1 MLPEAY
7 LAKGYSALLSNIL
20 KHNRER
26 SGPMKF
32 DIRGKHIEVTDALRD
47 YTTKRLSKL
56 EKYLDSAKGAQVAL
70 SVEGDR
76 HKVEVTIPLN
86 GMILRGE
93 EATDDMYTSIDM
105 VEEKLEKQ
113 IEKYKTKLYKHHR
126 GVGLKKALAEEIQ
139 GELAKNDVVERFN
152 IVRTKRFALKP
163 MDEEEAIMQMNL
175 LGHSFFVF
183 FNAESEEV
191 NVVYKRK
198 DGNFGLI
205 EPDF

>member
-1 MLPEAY
+1 
-7 LAKGYSALLSNIL
+7 
-20 KHNRER
+20 
-26 SGPMKF
+26 MKL
-32 DIRGKHIEVTDALRD
+32 DIRGKNIEVTNALRE

-56 EKYLDSAKGAQVAL
+56 EKYLDEVKEAQVAL
-70 SVEGDR
+70 SVEGTV

-86 GMILRGE
+86 GIILRGE

-113 IEKYKTKLYKHHR
+113 LEKYKTKLYRHHR
-126 GVGLKKALAEEIQ
+126 GVGFKQAVKEEIEQ
-139 GELAKNDVVERFN
+139 ELKDESAPEPFK

-175 LGHSFFVF
+175 LGHNFFVF

-198 DGNFGLI
+198 DGNYGLI
-205 EPDF
+205 EPNFD

>member
-1 MLPEAY
+1 
-7 LAKGYSALLSNIL
+7 
-20 KHNRER
+20 
-26 SGPMKF
+26 MKF
-32 DIRGKHIEVTDALRD
+32 DIRGRHIEVTDALRD

-56 EKYLDSAKGAQVAL
+56 EKYLEDVKGAQVAL

-93 EATDDMYTSIDM
+93 ETSDDMYSSIDM

-113 IEKYKTKLYKHHR
+113 IEKYKTKLIKNHR
-126 GVGLKKALAEEIQ
+126 GAGLKKALAEEVKLQMEDNAAEEKFKITR
-139 GELAKNDVVERFN
+139 V
-152 IVRTKRFALKP
+152 KRFAFRP

-191 NVVYKRK
+191 NVVYRRK

-205 EPDF
+205 EPDVD

>member
-1 MLPEAY
+1 MSIIEY
-7 LAKGYSALLSNIL
+7 NIYTQ
-20 KHNRER
+20 ER
-26 SGPMKF
+26 SGCMKME
-32 DIRGKHIEVTDALRD
+32 IRGRNIDITDALKE

-56 EKYLDSAKGAQVAL
+56 EKYIEDARTAQVAL
-70 SVEGDR
+70 SVEGER

-86 GMILRGE
+86 GVILRGE
-93 EATDDMYTSIDM
+93 VASDDMYSAIDL

-113 IEKYKTKLYKHHR
+113 IEKHKTKLYKSYR
-126 GVGLKKALAEEIQ
+126 GSGLKQAVADEIQ
-139 GELAKNDVVERFN
+139 KELENKDTTEKFQ

-183 FNAESEEV
+183 MNAETEEV

-198 DGNFGLI
+198 DKHYGLI
-205 EPDF
+205 EPDFD

>member
-1 MLPEAY
+1 
-7 LAKGYSALLSNIL
+7 
-20 KHNRER
+20 
-26 SGPMKF
+26 MKF

-56 EKYLDSAKGAQVAL
+56 EKYLDNAKGAQVAL

-113 IEKYKTKLYKHHR
+113 IEKHKTKLYKHHR
-126 GVGLKKALAEEIQ
+126 GVGLRKAIAEEIQ
-139 GELAKNDVVERFN
+139 GELAQNDVVEKFKV
-152 IVRTKRFALKP
+152 VRTKRFALKP

-191 NVVYKRK
+191 NVVYRRK